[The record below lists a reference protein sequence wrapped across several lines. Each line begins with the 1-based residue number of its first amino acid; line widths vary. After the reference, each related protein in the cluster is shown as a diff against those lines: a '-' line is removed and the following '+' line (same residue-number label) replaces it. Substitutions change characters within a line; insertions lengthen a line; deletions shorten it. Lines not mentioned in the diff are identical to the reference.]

1 MSKKEN
7 QPPAALPKKKLDEY
21 RALLLKERVALLK
34 DLELEQDSFIYNE
47 QGDLVDIADGA
58 ILNEL
63 INRLSDMDA
72 EKLKQIDRA
81 LEKIEEGTYGVCEG
95 TGKPIPETRLKAVPW
110 TQYSVE
116 YAESLEKTRNKKYPR
131 APID

>member
-7 QPPAALPKKKLDEY
+7 QQQALPKKKLEEY
-21 RALLLKERVALLK
+21 RALLLKERVSLLK
-34 DLELEQDSFIYNE
+34 DLEIEQDGFIYNE

-63 INRLSDMDA
+63 INRLSDLDA
-72 EKLKQIDRA
+72 EKLKMIDRA
-81 LEKIEEGTYGVCEG
+81 LEKIDQGTYGICEG
-95 TGKPIPETRLKAVPW
+95 TGKAIPEPRLRAVPW
-110 TQYSVE
+110 TPYSVE

-131 APID
+131 APVD